1 MMDQLPLLWKVGI
14 KLIKNKL
21 DFKLINLAIWVL
33 IIYLFLQTKEI
44 WMEVVLIIKKIL
56 LPLFL
61 SFCLAYIMY
70 PILSF
75 LKKIHVPKILS
86 IILIILFIIGMIII
100 GSIYLIPNIIHQLI
114 DVTSNLIIFIKVFL
128 VRFNLNY
135 NDFTDIIFEKLN
147 NRVFSLIRFLTI
159 NIYNITTISF
169 SVITHIIIILSSS
182 IYLLLDMDK
191 IRYKFKN
198 ILKNY
203 NIKIFNYVK
212 MIDSEMK
219 NYLVGFILIM
229 IITFFEYMLGYLV
242 IRHPNY
248 LILAILASIGNIIPC
263 FGGFISN
270 IISLIISLVINPKL
284 FIRNIILSII
294 LSNIDN
300 YIINPLVYGSTNRV
314 SPVLI
319 ILSVFA
325 GGVLF
330 GTMGIIFSMPLVIIL
345 VSSYRFFK
353 K

>member
-1 MMDQLPLLWKVGI
+1 M
-14 KLIKNKL
+14 IKNKL

-33 IIYLFLQTKEI
+33 IIYLVLQTKEI

-56 LPLFL
+56 LPFFL
-61 SFCLAYIMY
+61 SFIIAYIMY
-70 PILSF
+70 PIF
-75 LKKIHVPKILS
+75 NFFKKLHIPKILG
-86 IILIILFIIGMIII
+86 IILILLFIISIII
-100 GSIYLIPNIIHQLI
+100 LGCIYLIPNIIRQLI
-114 DVTSNLIIFIKVFL
+114 DISSNLIIFIKSFCI
-128 VRFNLNY
+128 RFNLNY

-147 NRVFSLIRFLTI
+147 NKVFSLIRLLTI

-169 SVITHIIIILSSS
+169 SVIKYIIIILSSS

-203 NIKIFNYVK
+203 SIKIFNYVK

-270 IISLIISLVINPKL
+270 IISLIISLVISPKL

-294 LSNIDN
+294 LSNIDS
-300 YIINPLVYGSTNRV
+300 YIINPLVYGSTNSI
-314 SPVLI
+314 SPFLI

-330 GTMGIIFSMPLVIIL
+330 GTMGIIFSMPLVIII
-345 VSSYRFFK
+345 VSSYRFFRYCNK
-353 K
+353 NVDSNKY